1 MQAILAIYLK
11 SLLISAVVVLIL
23 SGLYMLGTIS
33 RNYDKPLSVRQNK
46 IFDVLLIDI
55 LTIPILSFAVL
66 AILIILKS
74 RWLITAMFVLSGI
87 CMISKS
93 WSLILTFSGHFSW
106 GNYSYVGYKSRTI
119 FSSVN
124 KTIYLHIQREKYRM

>member
-11 SLLISAVVVLIL
+11 SLLISAVLVLVL

-33 RNYDKPLSVRQNK
+33 RNYDKSLSVRQNK

-66 AILIILKS
+66 AVLIILKS
-74 RWLITAMFVLSGI
+74 R
-87 CMISKS
+87 
-93 WSLILTFSGHFSW
+93 
-106 GNYSYVGYKSRTI
+106 
-119 FSSVN
+119 
-124 KTIYLHIQREKYRM
+124 

>member
-11 SLLISAVVVLIL
+11 SLFISAVLVLIL

-33 RNYDKPLSVRQNK
+33 RNYDKPTNVRQNK

-66 AILIILKS
+66 AVLIILKS
-74 RWLITAMFVLSGI
+74 R
-87 CMISKS
+87 
-93 WSLILTFSGHFSW
+93 
-106 GNYSYVGYKSRTI
+106 
-119 FSSVN
+119 
-124 KTIYLHIQREKYRM
+124 

>member
-55 LTIPILSFAVL
+55 LTIPILSSAVL

-74 RWLITAMFVLSGI
+74 R
-87 CMISKS
+87 
-93 WSLILTFSGHFSW
+93 
-106 GNYSYVGYKSRTI
+106 
-119 FSSVN
+119 
-124 KTIYLHIQREKYRM
+124 

>member
-33 RNYDKPLSVRQNK
+33 RNYDKPLSDRQNK

-55 LTIPILSFAVL
+55 FTIPILSFAVL

-74 RWLITAMFVLSGI
+74 R
-87 CMISKS
+87 
-93 WSLILTFSGHFSW
+93 
-106 GNYSYVGYKSRTI
+106 
-119 FSSVN
+119 
-124 KTIYLHIQREKYRM
+124 

>member
-33 RNYDKPLSVRQNK
+33 RNYDKPLSDRQNK

-74 RWLITAMFVLSGI
+74 R
-87 CMISKS
+87 
-93 WSLILTFSGHFSW
+93 
-106 GNYSYVGYKSRTI
+106 
-119 FSSVN
+119 
-124 KTIYLHIQREKYRM
+124 

>member
-11 SLLISAVVVLIL
+11 SLFISAVLVLIL

-33 RNYDKPLSVRQNK
+33 RNYDKPLCVRQNK
-46 IFDVLLIDI
+46 IFVILLIDI

-74 RWLITAMFVLSGI
+74 R
-87 CMISKS
+87 
-93 WSLILTFSGHFSW
+93 
-106 GNYSYVGYKSRTI
+106 
-119 FSSVN
+119 
-124 KTIYLHIQREKYRM
+124 